1 MKIGFIADIHE
12 DIRSLQ
18 DAFKLLERMECDS
31 VICLG
36 DLVGFNILFQRY
48 IDLRNADKCLTMV
61 KENCSVVVAGN
72 HDLYA
77 VKKIPEHKAGFN
89 YREDWYGLNYDDRA
103 KLSKNK
109 IWLYEDGE
117 LPHFLSNQS
126 AEYLQSLP
134 EYFAA
139 TLGGINFLFSH
150 FNYPDLTG
158 STLNFPKK
166 ATDLDEHFRF
176 MNENV
181 CSIGV
186 SGHGHIEGFA
196 VVTKNKLDFRGF
208 GSYQLERETQWL
220 VCPCIANTAR
230 SNGIMVFDT
239 NTFQLIVVPLES
251 PKIIV

>member
-18 DAFKLLERMECDS
+18 EAFKLLEKMDCDS

-48 IDLRNADKCLTMV
+48 IDGRNANECISMV
-61 KENCSVVVAGN
+61 KENCSHVVAGN

-89 YREDWYGLNYDDRA
+89 YREDWYGLDYDDRA
-103 KLSKNK
+103 KLSKKK

-117 LPHFLSNQS
+117 LPHFLSLQS
-126 AEYLQSLP
+126 AEFLQSLP
-134 EYFAA
+134 EYSVAA
-139 TLGGINFLFSH
+139 LGGINFLFSH

-166 ATDLDEHFRF
+166 ANDLDEHFRF
-176 MNENV
+176 MNKNA
-181 CSIGV
+181 CSMGV

-196 VVTKNKLDFRGF
+196 AVTKNKLDFHGF
-208 GSYQLERETQWL
+208 GSCQLKRDTQWL
-220 VCPCIANTAR
+220 VCPCVANTAR
-230 SNGIMVFDT
+230 SNGVMVFDT
-239 NTFQLIVVPLES
+239 NTFLLDVVALGS